1 MALREY
7 LNQLSQNLNL
17 NEPFK
22 DLGFGN
28 KSFEFDQRLIN
39 KNGSFNV
46 KKKGRPLLRPYDA
59 YHALISMSWIKFLC
73 LVCASYFIA
82 NLFFALIYVMVGI
95 EELSVSEGAFMGNLY
110 EAFFFSSQTITT
122 VGYGRVNPVGFWAG
136 VVSSVESLLGLM
148 GFALITGLIYGR
160 FSRPHA
166 RILYSKHAIIAPYMD
181 INAFMFRIANK
192 RSSEL
197 IEVQVKL
204 VYTYFNHEQKKREYE
219 NLKLERSKV
228 DFLAMSWTIVH
239 PMDEDSPLYK
249 ITREKFEQQNGEFL
263 VMIKGFDDSFSQE
276 VYARNSYKNDEIV
289 WGRKFKMAYGSH
301 KKGKVALWMNLI
313 DDSEEVPLN

>member
-1 MALREY
+1 M
-7 LNQLSQNLNL
+7 NDS
-17 NEPFK
+17 FK
-22 DLGFGN
+22 DLGLGN
-28 KSFEFDQRLIN
+28 SSFEYGQRLIN

-46 KKKGRPLLRPYDA
+46 KKKGRPWLRPYDA
-59 YHALISMSWIKFLC
+59 YNALISMSWIRFLC
-73 LVCASYFIA
+73 LVSASYFVV
-82 NLFFALIYVMVGI
+82 NLIFAFIYVAVGI
-95 EELSVSEGAFMGNLY
+95 DQLSVSEGAFMGNLY

-122 VGYGRVNPVGFWAG
+122 VGYGRVNPVSFWAG

-166 RILYSKHAIIAPYMD
+166 RILYSENAIIAPYRD

-197 IEVQVKL
+197 IEVQVKV
-204 VYTYFNHEQKKREYE
+204 VYTYFDHQQKKRVYE
-219 NLKLERSKV
+219 NLKLERNKV

-239 PMDEDSPLYK
+239 PLDEDSPLFK
-249 ITREKFEQQNGEFL
+249 VTKETFEQQNGEFL
-263 VMIKGFDDSFSQE
+263 VLIKGFDDSFSQE
-276 VYARNSYKNDEIV
+276 VYARSSYKNDEIV

-301 KKGKVALWMNLI
+301 KKGMVALWMNLI
-313 DDSEEVPLN
+313 HDSEEVPLN